1 MCSQNVYGLILCRR
15 AGEVKSFTMSTPF
28 QALAAEEARATTPM
42 AHHDVV
48 DKMFLQAKIERR
60 LKDEY
65 MVKCMGNQ
73 DVPTLLYQKLL
84 HTKLHDTATPTLVA
98 SCLHTACIVK
108 NASDI
113 TELQS
118 AQTKWE
124 EELDAV
130 QEEID
135 SSFESMQRRW
145 QGNYTSVQY
154 QIDSH
159 ETKWG
164 EKQEEIL
171 QSVEDMQGRIQSM
184 KFQLDE
190 QESRCDE
197 EILQSAEDIPSEM
210 ELMWCQINNMK
221 DENKELKQEI
231 KNLGKK
237 KSAITYC
244 DSLINIAMMIL
255 LVVMLIPTTVRTTQG
270 YLELP

>member
-65 MVKCMGNQ
+65 MVQCMGNQ
-73 DVPTLLYQKLL
+73 DVPTLLYQKVVDKPEERSFAWQR
-84 HTKLHDTATPTLVA
+84 HVMP
-98 SCLHTACIVK
+98 HTACIVK

-118 AQTKWE
+118 TQAKWE

-190 QESRCDE
+190 QESRCDV
-197 EILQSAEDIPSEM
+197 EILQSVEDIPSEM